1 MPNRDGTGPR
11 RGGGGYGRGAGAGR
25 GAGMGRGGF
34 PGALAGVSKGGRS
47 RNVALVD
54 AEKCT
59 GCGAC
64 EAVCPVRA
72 IVVSDI
78 VTVDHA
84 LCTGCGRCISVCPNE
99 ALTLKPAAVKR
110 GQAG

>member
-1 MPNRDGTGPR
+1 ME
-11 RGGGGYGRGAGAGR
+11 
-25 GAGMGRGGF
+25 RGGF
-34 PGALAGVSKGGRS
+34 SGALAGVPKGERS
-47 RNVALVD
+47 RNVAFVD

-59 GCGAC
+59 VCGAC
-64 EAVCPVRA
+64 EAVCPARA

-78 VTVDHA
+78 VTVDHV

-110 GQAG
+110 GRAG